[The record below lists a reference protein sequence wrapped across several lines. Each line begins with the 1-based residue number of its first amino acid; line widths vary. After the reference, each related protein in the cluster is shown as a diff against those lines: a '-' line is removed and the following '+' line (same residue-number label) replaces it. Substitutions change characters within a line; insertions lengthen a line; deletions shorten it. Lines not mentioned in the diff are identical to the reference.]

1 MVEQAQPV
9 ALKGEPKP
17 SSPVE
22 LPPSKQSAKA
32 NPNSR
37 DYTESPSRSAS
48 QLRGS
53 DEGTAGSADVPAET
67 ACSTQHNLNTTAH
80 TDAEDHVILD
90 ASKAVLHRG
99 TV

>member
-22 LPPSKQSAKA
+22 LPPSKQSA
-32 NPNSR
+32 NTNQTSR
-37 DYTESPSRSAS
+37 DYTESPSHSAS
-48 QLRGS
+48 QLRGG
-53 DEGTAGSADVPAET
+53 DEGTAGSADISDQT
-67 ACSTQHNLNTTAH
+67 AFSTQHNLNTTAH

-90 ASKAVLHRG
+90 ASKAMLHRG